1 MAQVFI
7 SYSRRDRE
15 FVQKLVAALDAEKR
29 EVWLD
34 EKDIE
39 VTAEWLT
46 EIFSN
51 IEAADN
57 FLFVISPDSVASA
70 NTRKEIDHAAINSKR
85 MVPIYYRAVPD
96 VDIPEVIAR
105 FQRIDFTV
113 DTDFDSNFANLI
125 KALDTDLDWKHAH
138 TRLLTR
144 AKEWERNGTD
154 SSFLLRGKDLSEA
167 EQWVVRSAEKEPKPT
182 ALHSQYILT
191 SRQAAT
197 RTQRIIIGAVAIA
210 LVVAIGLAIYAFS
223 QRNTAQS
230 ETKEARN
237 RSKLLIPMRTKQ
249 RDRKKRHSPTQKEAE
264 RQKEAAIT
272 SAKEAKRQQG
282 IAVRQQG
289 IAETET
295 ATAQRNAREAK
306 AREFAAFATESLSDD
321 PERSI
326 LLGMQAVNATLRF
339 DQHSLPAAEEVL
351 HQAILSSQVRKTLKG
366 HTGSV
371 LSVAWSPDGKRLAT
385 ASDDKTAKVWDAAS
399 GQELLTLKG
408 HTNIVDSVAWSPDG
422 KRLATASWDG
432 TAKVWDAASGQ
443 ELFTLKGH
451 TSSVHSVAWSP
462 DGKRLATTG
471 TDQTAKVWD
480 AASGQELLTLKGHYG
495 IVASVAWSPDGK
507 QLATASWDKTAI
519 VWDAASG
526 KELLTLRGHT
536 GNVLE
541 RGLEPGRQ
549 ATGHGECRRD
559 REGVGCGQRA
569 GVAHPEGPHRPCE

>member
-70 NTRKEIDHAAINSKR
+70 NTRKEIDHAAINGKR

-96 VDIPEVIAR
+96 VDIPEAIAR
-105 FQRIDFTV
+105 FQRIDFTLS
-113 DTDFDSNFANLI
+113 TDFDSNFANLI

-182 ALHSQYILT
+182 ALHSQYILS

-223 QRNTAQS
+223 QRNTARS
-230 ETKEARN
+230 ETE
-237 RSKLLIPMRTKQ
+237 
-249 RDRKKRHSPTQKEAE
+249 E
-264 RQKEAAIT
+264 
-272 SAKEAKRQQG
+272 
-282 IAVRQQG
+282 
-289 IAETET
+289 
-295 ATAQRNAREAK
+295 AQRNARESK

-339 DQHSLPAAEEVL
+339 DHHTLPVAEDVL
-351 HQAILSSQVRKTLKG
+351 HQAILSSQVRRTLKG
-366 HTGSV
+366 HTDSV
-371 LSVAWSPDGKRLAT
+371 LSVAWNPDGTRLAT
-385 ASDDKTAKVWDAAS
+385 ASMDKTAKVWDVVS

-432 TAKVWDAASGQ
+432 TAKIWDASQRTGIIHPERRHQLREQRGMEPGRQAAGHDGSGPDREGVGCDWRTGAAHPEGSLRHRGERGLEPGRQATRHCELGQDREVWDAASG
-443 ELFTLKGH
+443 
-451 TSSVHSVAWSP
+451 
-462 DGKRLATTG
+462 
-471 TDQTAKVWD
+471 KV
-480 AASGQELLTLKGHYG
+480 LLTLRGHTNN
-495 IVASVAWSPDGK
+495 VLSVAWSPDGK
-507 QLATASWDKTAI
+507 QLATASADETAK

-526 KELLTLRGHT
+526 QE
-536 GNVLE
+536 
-541 RGLEPGRQ
+541 
-549 ATGHGECRRD
+549 
-559 REGVGCGQRA
+559 
-569 GVAHPEGPHRPCE
+569 VAHPEGPQRPCE